1 MRLTVPLSHRAPPGG
16 GYAEKGNQQKASIEA
31 SPCARRPNRP
41 RLYCFALRTRSVF
54 AICRCL
60 AASSPCNPFLGCKSS
75 TGSCAIVFCTRRE
88 NNRPQNNAPSG
99 WRGGGC
105 SCHAWPLSYGHRPSH
120 PYNVGTEHVGSS
132 PSRHCLHQA
141 RSAVRCRASRMKGE
155 LHPTKKRS

>member
-99 WRGGGC
+99 WRGGGG
-105 SCHAWPLSYGHRPSH
+105 A
-120 PYNVGTEHVGSS
+120 HVMHG
-132 PSRHCLHQA
+132 
-141 RSAVRCRASRMKGE
+141 RCRMAIDLRIPTMSGRSTSG
-155 LHPTKKRS
+155 LHRADIACTKREAP